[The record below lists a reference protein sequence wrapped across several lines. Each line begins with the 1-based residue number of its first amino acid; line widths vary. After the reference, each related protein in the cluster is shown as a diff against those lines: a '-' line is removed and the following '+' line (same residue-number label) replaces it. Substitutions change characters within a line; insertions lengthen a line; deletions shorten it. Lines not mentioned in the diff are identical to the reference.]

1 VGAKFKAVLD
11 SVSAPH
17 GEDNERTGAERRLQ
31 GLDGVL
37 SSILDHGLPSDKG
50 VRPHMS
56 VFADADTIEAAAE
69 HVKNETENPHSPH
82 NPAPGEPAKL
92 AGFGSIGPS
101 LLMYFLCISD
111 VTAFLMTQGGGRRQ
125 AQILNVGRT
134 YRLAT
139 MKQRRG
145 VIARQQGVCAAPGCH
160 HTHLEIH
167 HVIWY
172 SRGGTTDVDLLI
184 GLCRR
189 LGPSQE
195 ARSGEGAPPGPQEP
209 ADDHRQRGR
218 RFLRRG
224 YALTAEAPFSP
235 PAPADRWVD
244 DDEPATTRPPDTH
257 RPAAHRHA
265 RT

>member
-1 VGAKFKAVLD
+1 
-11 SVSAPH
+11 
-17 GEDNERTGAERRLQ
+17 
-31 GLDGVL
+31 
-37 SSILDHGLPSDKG
+37 
-50 VRPHMS
+50 MS
-56 VFADADTIEAAAE
+56 VFAAADTIEAAAE
-69 HVKNETENPHSPH
+69 HLKNETENPGTAGG
-82 NPAPGEPAKL
+82 PAPGEPAKL

-111 VTAFLMTQGGGRRQ
+111 FTAFLMTQNGGRRQ

-145 VIARQQGVCAAPGCH
+145 GIARQQGVCAAAGCH

-172 SRGGTTDVDLLI
+172 SRGGTTDLDLLI

-195 ARSGEGAPPGPQEP
+195 ARSGEGAPSRPQEP
-209 ADDHRQRGR
+209 AKHHRQRGR

-224 YALTAEAPFSP
+224 YALTAAAPFSP
-235 PAPADRWVD
+235 PAPAGPWAD
-244 DDEPATTRPPDTH
+244 DDEPATTRPPDTTTVRRPTGTPTNRRRRKEKWAGH
-257 RPAAHRHA
+257 RADPPHVPETVTNTSEA
-265 RT
+265 RSPRCRGRRPWPSRPCR